1 MKVGILGKK
10 RTFDQDSAVTVRGA
24 EWRAGEQREFV

>member
-1 MKVGILGKK
+1 MKVKILGKK

-24 EWRAGEQREFV
+24 ERCGEQKEFV